1 MKTAPN
7 NKIAHLAE
15 CLRGRL
21 HGDIKDIKPDFVPG
35 PNISSKARVRFDQYV
50 QQAIKKYGEK
60 EVEKILQLFYD
71 KVKDIDHEAELRVW
85 EMIYGPERT
94 FGDRAYKW
102 GDKEQET
109 YRRTQRVRAI
119 YTKIDNAGK
128 EEGGRKEQEPRT
140 RRARELE
147 PGKVNADV
155 DDGLEEKKKDLQG
168 SREQGMS
175 KNPGKNST
183 PGLKTP
189 ADLGR
194 GAPAPKS
201 SRRAKGDERHRE
213 RDR

>member
-1 MKTAPN
+1 MAPN
-7 NKIAHLAE
+7 KKIAHLAE

-21 HGDIKDIKPDFVPG
+21 HGDIRDVKPDFVPG
-35 PNISSKARVRFDQYV
+35 PNMSSEARVRFDQYV

-60 EVEKILQLFYD
+60 EVEKILQRFYD

-102 GDKEQET
+102 GDKEEET
-109 YRRTQRVRAI
+109 YRRAQRVRAT

-128 EEGGRKEQEPRT
+128 EEVARKEQEPRT
-140 RRARELE
+140 RRAREQE
-147 PGKVNADV
+147 PGTVKARV
-155 DDGLEEKKKDLQG
+155 DDGLEEKKKKDPQG
-168 SREQGMS
+168 SREQE
-175 KNPGKNST
+175 T
-183 PGLKTP
+183 PGHPRKHSTAGHKTLTE
-189 ADLGR
+189 LGP

-201 SRRAKGDERHRE
+201 SRQAKGDERRRE